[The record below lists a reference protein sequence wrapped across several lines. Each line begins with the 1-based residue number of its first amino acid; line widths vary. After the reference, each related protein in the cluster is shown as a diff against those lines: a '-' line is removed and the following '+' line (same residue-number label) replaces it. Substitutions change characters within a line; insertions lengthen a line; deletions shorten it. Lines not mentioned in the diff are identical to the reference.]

1 VVVRTRYE
9 SAVYSATD
17 TVCLSVHLLVSVFI
31 GTSVCQSLHSSRFI
45 GIWYQTL
52 VTPLKKFPGHT
63 NTRTGLGGFSNRVGV
78 FAYAL
83 TPFTVL
89 LGTRESL
96 LSLAT
101 GIPYQNFNFL
111 HRWTGRIIF
120 AQATLHTVG
129 WTIVEARL
137 YRTPHNFRN
146 TLSQQYII
154 FGVVAQFFI
163 TFLYIFSTSW
173 AIRWTGYEFFK
184 KSHILI
190 SILYIGA
197 CWGHWDMLWCWCV
210 ASLALIVLDI
220 GARWLRTLLL
230 ASGYGKNRSLFT
242 LKAAT
247 ATIEHIGD
255 IQDSCIRVDF
265 DFEHSAWQPGQ
276 HFFLCFPGQSIWQ
289 SHPFTPCSVP
299 VPGSKMQHHTYL
311 IRTHSGITGKLARLA
326 QSNGGR
332 CEISVVI
339 TGPYGSSSIEHTPHN
354 SLFVAGGTGVTSVLP
369 TLLHEHT
376 AGHVIDFVWIVREAQ
391 DLLWLAPEL
400 ARLKDTLDKE
410 DQAGTRVR
418 IFVTR
423 EAGHSE
429 FSRQETH
436 SSGASIISSSSI
448 TRDPNDEKHNIS
460 ATVRSTVDTSDTPS
474 LQSLLHPSAN
484 FEITFLDGAHP
495 SIADIVAEFA
505 ERAALNEKSVRV
517 MGAGPVAMGTELRA
531 EVAVRNRPGE
541 VVRGRE
547 AGSWELEVVNRE

>member
-1 VVVRTRYE
+1 LAP
-9 SAVYSATD
+9 S
-17 TVCLSVHLLVSVFI
+17 SVKLI
-31 GTSVCQSLHSSRFI
+31 NYSRFI

-52 VTPLKKFPGHT
+52 VTPIKKFPGNT
-63 NTRTGLGGFSNRVGV
+63 NTRTGLGGWSSRIGV

-89 LGTRESL
+89 LGIRESL

-101 GIPYQNFNFL
+101 GISYQNFNFF

-120 AQATLHTVG
+120 AQATLHTIG

-146 TLSQQYII
+146 TLAQQYII

-173 AIRWTGYEFFK
+173 AIRWTGYAFFK

-197 CWGHWDMLWCWCV
+197 CWGHWDLLWCWCV
-210 ASLALIVLDI
+210 ASLALIVLDV

-230 ASGYGKNRSLFT
+230 HSGYGTSRSLFT

-247 ATIEHIGD
+247 ATVEHIGD
-255 IQDSCIRVDF
+255 EQDSCIRLDF

-276 HFFLCFPGQSIWQ
+276 HFFLCFPAIGLWQ
-289 SHPFTPCSVP
+289 SHPFTPCSAP
-299 VPGSKMQHHTYL
+299 IPGSKIQHHTYL
-311 IRTHSGITGKLARLA
+311 IRTHSGITAKLARLA
-326 QSNGGR
+326 QSNGGT
-332 CEISVVI
+332 CETSVVL
-339 TGPYGSSSIEHTPHN
+339 TGPYGISSIDHTPHN
-354 SLFVAGGTGVTSVLP
+354 SLFVAGGTGVTSVFP
-369 TLLHEHT
+369 TLLHEHA
-376 AGHVIDFVWIVREAQ
+376 AGHVIDFVWIIRKAQ
-391 DLLWLAPEL
+391 DLLWLAPDL
-400 ARLKDTLDKE
+400 ARLKGALGKE
-410 DQAGTRVR
+410 EQGGTRVR

-423 EAGHSE
+423 EAGDAEMSAT
-429 FSRQETH
+429 RTP

-448 TRDPNDEKHNIS
+448 TRDLDDEKHN
-460 ATVRSTVDTSDTPS
+460 VSDTIRPVNS
-474 LQSLLHPSAN
+474 TSTSTLQSLLQPTAN
-484 FEITFLDGAHP
+484 FEITFLDGARP

-517 MGAGPVAMGTELRA
+517 VSAGTVTMGSELRA
-531 EVAVRNRPGE
+531 EVAIRNRPGE
-541 VVRGRE
+541 VSKGRD
-547 AGSWELEVVNRE
+547 GGMWEIEVVNRE

>member
-1 VVVRTRYE
+1 
-9 SAVYSATD
+9 
-17 TVCLSVHLLVSVFI
+17 L
-31 GTSVCQSLHSSRFI
+31 GPVCQSLHILRFI

-120 AQATLHTVG
+120 AQATLHTMG

-210 ASLALIVLDI
+210 ASLALIVLDV
-220 GARWLRTLLL
+220 GARWIRTLLL
-230 ASGYGKNRSLFT
+230 ASGYGKSRSLFT

-247 ATIEHIGD
+247 ASVEHIGD
-255 IQDSCIRVDF
+255 AQDSCIRVDF
-265 DFEHSAWQPGQ
+265 DFEHSAWKPGQ
-276 HFFLCFPGQSIWQ
+276 HFFLCFSGLSLWQ

-326 QSNGGR
+326 QSSGGK
-332 CEISVVI
+332 CETSVVI

-376 AGHVIDFVWIVREAQ
+376 AGHVVDFVWIVRKAQ
-391 DLLWLAPEL
+391 DLLWLGPEL
-400 ARLKDTLDKE
+400 ARLKDTLGKE
-410 DQAGTRVR
+410 EQVGTRVR

-423 EAGHSE
+423 EAGLPDDYNSAT
-429 FSRQETH
+429 RPP
-436 SSGASIISSSSI
+436 SSGTSIISSASVHLNSV
-448 TRDPNDEKHNIS
+448 DEKHTAS
-460 ATVRSTVDTSDTPS
+460 STIHPASSTSDTPS
-474 LQSLLHPSAN
+474 LHSLLHPSAN
-484 FEITFLDGAHP
+484 FEVTFLDGARP
-495 SIADIVAEFA
+495 SIADIAAEFA
-505 ERAALNEKSVRV
+505 ERAALSEKSIKV
-517 MGAGPVAMGTELRA
+517 MGAGPVAMGSELRA
-531 EVAVRNRPGE
+531 EIAGRNRPGQ
-541 VVRGRE
+541 VARGRE
-547 AGSWELEVVNRE
+547 AGIWELEVVNRE